1 MVYVLFEMLK
11 QQSNQ
16 MFFNYNFKFNLKLNK
31 QSQENVKSLFN
42 VPSKQTYNESLQ
54 MLNIILPII
63 IKFGQSKNTFLT
75 QDMAIEFLR
84 LSKQILLGFKEDQ
97 VENLQNYN
105 QRIFIIL
112 LDIIKTNKD
121 RTIYLPLLQ
130 YILQL
135 LICNNNLYK

>member
-31 QSQENVKSLFN
+31 QSQENVKSLLN

-63 IKFGQSKNTFLT
+63 IKFGQSKNTFLS
-75 QDMAIEFLR
+75 QDMGIEFLR
-84 LSKQILLGFKEDQ
+84 LSKQILLGYKEDQ
-97 VENLQNYN
+97 IDNLQNYN

>member
-16 MFFNYNFKFNLKLNK
+16 MFVNYNFKFNLKLNK
-31 QSQENVKSLFN
+31 QSQENVKSLLN

-105 QRIFIIL
+105 QRIFIIFL
-112 LDIIKTNKD
+112 EIIKTNKD
-121 RTIYLPLLQ
+121 RTIYPPLLQ

>member
-16 MFFNYNFKFNLKLNK
+16 MFVNYNFKFNLKLNK
-31 QSQENVKSLFN
+31 QSQENVKSLLN

-63 IKFGQSKNTFLT
+63 IKFGQSKNTFLS
-75 QDMAIEFLR
+75 QDMGIEFLR
-84 LSKQILLGFKEDQ
+84 LSKQILLGYKEDQ
-97 VENLQNYN
+97 IDNLQNYN

>member
-63 IKFGQSKNTFLT
+63 IKFGQSKNTFLS
-75 QDMAIEFLR
+75 QDMGIEFLR
-84 LSKQILLGFKEDQ
+84 LSKQILLGYKEDQ
-97 VENLQNYN
+97 IDNLQNYN
-105 QRIFIIL
+105 QRIFIIH

>member
-31 QSQENVKSLFN
+31 QSQENVKSLLN

-105 QRIFIIL
+105 QRIFIIFL
-112 LDIIKTNKD
+112 EIIKTNKD
-121 RTIYLPLLQ
+121 RTIYPPLLQ

>member
-63 IKFGQSKNTFLT
+63 IKFGQSRNTFLS
-75 QDMAIEFLR
+75 QDMGIEFLR
-84 LSKQILLGFKEDQ
+84 LSKQILLGYKEDQ
-97 VENLQNYN
+97 VDNLQNYN
-105 QRIFIIL
+105 QRIFIIF

>member
-63 IKFGQSKNTFLT
+63 IKFGQSKNTFLS
-75 QDMAIEFLR
+75 QDMGIEFLR
-84 LSKQILLGFKEDQ
+84 LSKQILLGYKEDQ
-97 VENLQNYN
+97 IDNLQNYN